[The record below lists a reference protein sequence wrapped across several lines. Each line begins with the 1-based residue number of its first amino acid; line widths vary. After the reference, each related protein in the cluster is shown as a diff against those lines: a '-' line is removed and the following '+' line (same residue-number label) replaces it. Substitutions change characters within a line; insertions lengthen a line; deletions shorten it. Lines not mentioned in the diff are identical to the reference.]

1 MPGRQKLPF
10 VSITG
15 DSAIWGSLTTNLQK
29 NIFTTRYNNDLAL
42 YEEEVGDFFFS
53 VTFGFC

>member
-29 NIFTTRYNNDLAL
+29 NRKNNDLAL

>member
-15 DSAIWGSLTTNLQK
+15 DSAIWGSLTANLQK
-29 NIFTTRYNNDLAL
+29 SIFTTRYNNDLAL
-42 YEEEVGDFFFS
+42 YEEEVGDFFFL
-53 VTFGFC
+53 

>member
-29 NIFTTRYNNDLAL
+29 NNDLAL
-42 YEEEVGDFFFS
+42 YEEEVGDFFFL
-53 VTFGFC
+53 